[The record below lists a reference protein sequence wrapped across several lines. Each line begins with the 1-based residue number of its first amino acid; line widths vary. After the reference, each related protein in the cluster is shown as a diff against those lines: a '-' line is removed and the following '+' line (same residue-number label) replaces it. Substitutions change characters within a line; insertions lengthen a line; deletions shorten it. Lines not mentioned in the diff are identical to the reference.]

1 MVSEDT
7 SHNHEKGGVDCGR
20 EGYILGGSHIDAYS
34 IAYSCLKGGTFW
46 EGEVDSRRVAYIYFK
61 MGGGGY
67 VTRGGG
73 LDSGSVAYS
82 KHSGERKIHIICLV
96 ACTTYRNL
104 VNIVLSA

>member
-46 EGEVDSRRVAYIYFK
+46 ERGVDSRRVAYIYFK
-61 MGGGGY
+61 MGGGMLQE
-67 VTRGGG
+67 GG

-82 KHSGERKIHIICLV
+82 KPSEEGRFI
-96 ACTTYRNL
+96 
-104 VNIVLSA
+104 